1 MSGAAAP
8 APRGYLDGHGI
19 FTVVVF
25 AVVSTLC
32 IFPCHVPL
40 PRPMSCWLRLQS
52 WRLRRAAGLAP
63 VPYETEHAL
72 DPITTSSSQTEELNQ
87 TIHVPLTHVSAPI
100 IGVLLLLM
108 TRSIDGQQVRD
119 GIAGESGVLPYD
131 ILLLFLSLAY
141 IAISLDATGLLRY
154 LACHV
159 CQRASFDG
167 RVLYMGMYFFLW
179 LAGVILGNDPVI
191 LSGTA
196 FLVYITR
203 TAGIYPPDAW
213 LWSQFVAANVAS
225 AVLVSSNPTNLVIAT
240 GFGLSFV
247 KYTAYMVLPSF
258 MSACVTL
265 AVLMLFF
272 GLRRAPGE
280 HVSDAHSPNRG
291 YIPKQILK
299 PDMDPKSLL
308 VDPIGAIFTSA
319 IMLAVIGLLIG
330 TSAIGDVKVF
340 QIGIPGAILCFIRDV
355 GADLCQRTKQIS
367 SESDLDR
374 LDGYFS
380 WMGRFWRRAKHTFP
394 ITIQT
399 LRRLPL
405 ELLPFAFGMFILV
418 QALDHVG
425 FVTIMARGVGSICRH
440 GVETTVFFM
449 AVLSIILCNFGGT
462 NIGSTI
468 LLTKVMQNPAF
479 LQALSH
485 SKDLIVKAG
494 MYSVAYGSNLGALG
508 GTFAASLAGLLWLN
522 MLSHHGIRIT
532 RCQFALWCVVA
543 VLPAMGAGL
552 GVLLVQVLYFQGI

>member
-1 MSGAAAP
+1 MSGTP
-8 APRGYLDGHGI
+8 AVVPRGHLDGHGI

-32 IFPCHVPL
+32 IFPCYIPL
-40 PRPMSCWLRLQS
+40 PKRISQWLRLQT
-52 WRLRRAAGLAP
+52 WRLRQVAGLAP
-63 VPYETEHAL
+63 ARSPE
-72 DPITTSSSQTEELNQ
+72 PSSESISTNKGNTEES
-87 TIHVPLTHVSAPI
+87 IHVPLTHVSVPV

-159 CQRASFDG
+159 CKRASFDG
-167 RVLYMGMYFFLW
+167 RVLYVGMYFFLW

-196 FLVYITR
+196 FLVYTTR
-203 TAGIYPPDAW
+203 TAGISPPDAW
-213 LWSQFVAANVAS
+213 LWSQFVAANIAS

-247 KYTAYMVLPSF
+247 KYTAYMILPSF
-258 MSACVTL
+258 VSACVTL
-265 AVLMLFF
+265 AVLMLYF
-272 GLRRAPGE
+272 GLRHP
-280 HVSDAHSPNRG
+280 HSDKAVEANSESRG
-291 YIPKQILK
+291 YIPKRILN
-299 PDMDPKSLL
+299 PDMDPRSLL
-308 VDPIGAIFTSA
+308 VDPSGSIFTSVV
-319 IMLAVIGLLIG
+319 MLAVIGVLIG

-340 QIGIPGAILCFIRDV
+340 QIGIPGAILCLIRDIC
-355 GADLCQRTKQIS
+355 ADLYRRSKHTS
-367 SESDLDR
+367 SESGLDR
-374 LDGYFS
+374 VDGCLG
-380 WMGRFWRRAKHTFP
+380 WIGRLWRTMKHTFP
-394 ITIQT
+394 ITLQT

-425 FVTIMARGVGSICRH
+425 FVTIMAHGVANVCRH
-440 GVETTVFFM
+440 GVEATVFFM
-449 AVLSIILCNFGGT
+449 AILSIILCNFGGT

-468 LLTKVMQNPAF
+468 LLTKVMQSPAF
-479 LQALSH
+479 LQVLPH
-485 SKDLIVKAG
+485 SKDLILKAG
-494 MYSVAYGSNLGALG
+494 MYAVAYGSNLGALG
-508 GTFAASLAGLLWLN
+508 GTFAASLAGLLWLSI
-522 MLSHHGIRIT
+522 LSHHDIHISRWK
-532 RCQFALWCVVA
+532 FALWCAVA

-552 GVLLVQVLYFQGI
+552 GVLLAQVLYFKGL

>member
-1 MSGAAAP
+1 MPEAEQQD
-8 APRGYLDGHGI
+8 L
-19 FTVVVF
+19 
-25 AVVSTLC
+25 
-32 IFPCHVPL
+32 
-40 PRPMSCWLRLQS
+40 M
-52 WRLRRAAGLAP
+52 
-63 VPYETEHAL
+63 ET
-72 DPITTSSSQTEELNQ
+72 IR
-87 TIHVPLTHVSAPI
+87 IPLTHVTVPI

-167 RVLYMGMYFFLW
+167 RVLYMVMYFFLW
-179 LAGVILGNDPVI
+179 LAGVVLGNDPVI

-196 FLVYITR
+196 FLVYMTR
-203 TAGIYPPDAW
+203 TAGISPPDAW
-213 LWSQFVAANVAS
+213 LWAQFVAANVAS

-258 MSACVTL
+258 ASACVTL
-265 AVLMLFF
+265 VVLMLYF
-272 GLRRAPGE
+272 GLRRPREPSMDEKSSETSTE
-280 HVSDAHSPNRG
+280 HRG
-291 YIPKQILK
+291 YIPQRILS

-308 VDPIGAIFTSA
+308 VDPIGAVFTSV
-319 IMLAVIGLLIG
+319 IMLAVIGVLIG
-330 TSAIGDVKVF
+330 TSAIGHVKVF
-340 QIGIPGAILCFIRDV
+340 QIGIPGAVLCLFRDI
-355 GADLCQRTKQIS
+355 GADLHRRTKNVS

-374 LDGYFS
+374 VGGHLA
-380 WMGRFWRRAKHTFP
+380 WIGRLWRSIKHTFP
-394 ITIQT
+394 TTLHT

-418 QALDHVG
+418 QALNHVG
-425 FVTIMARGVGSICRH
+425 FITIMARGVGNVCQH
-440 GVETTVFFM
+440 GVAATVFFM

-468 LLTKVMQNPAF
+468 LLTKVMQSPAF
-479 LQALSH
+479 LQALYKD
-485 SKDLIVKAG
+485 KDLILKAG

-508 GTFAASLAGLLWLN
+508 GTFAASLAGFLWLD
-522 MLSHHGIRIT
+522 MLSHQDVYVT
-532 RCQFALWCVVA
+532 RWQFAVWCTVA

-552 GVLLVQVLYFQGI
+552 SVLLAQVLYFQGL

>member
-1 MSGAAAP
+1 MTGAAAP
-8 APRGYLDGHGI
+8 VPRGHLDGHGI
-19 FTVVVF
+19 FTIVVF

-32 IFPCHVPL
+32 IFPCYIPL
-40 PRPMSCWLRLQS
+40 PKRISQWLRLRA

-63 VPYETEHAL
+63 ARKEAEPSSDSINTEKNDEFIL
-72 DPITTSSSQTEELNQ
+72 
-87 TIHVPLTHVSAPI
+87 VPLTHVSAPI
-100 IGVLLLLM
+100 LGVLLLLM

-119 GIAGESGVLPYD
+119 GIAGESGVFPYD

-154 LACHV
+154 LACHI
-159 CQRASFDG
+159 CKRAYFDG
-167 RVLYMGMYFFLW
+167 RVLYIGMYFFLW

-203 TAGIYPPDAW
+203 TAGISPPDAW

-258 MSACVTL
+258 VSAVVALT
-265 AVLMLFF
+265 VLMLYF
-272 GLRRAPGE
+272 GLRQPKDEKAAE
-280 HVSDAHSPNRG
+280 AHTPSYG
-291 YIPKQILK
+291 YIPKQILN
-299 PDMDPKSLL
+299 PDIDPKSLL
-308 VDPIGAIFTSA
+308 VDPSGAIFTTA
-319 IMLAVIGLLIG
+319 VMLAVIGVLIG

-340 QIGIPGAILCFIRDV
+340 QIGVPGAALCLIRDV
-355 GADLCQRTKQIS
+355 CADLYRRAKHTS

-374 LDGYFS
+374 FD
-380 WMGRFWRRAKHTFP
+380 GRFGWIGRLWRTMKHTFP
-394 ITIQT
+394 TTLQT

-425 FVTIMARGVGSICRH
+425 FVTIMAKGVAVVCRH
-440 GVETTVFFM
+440 GVGATVFFM
-449 AVLSIILCNFGGT
+449 AILSIILCNFGGT

-468 LLTKVMQNPAF
+468 LLTKVMQSPAF
-479 LQALSH
+479 LQGLPNN
-485 SKDLIVKAG
+485 KDLIVKAG

-508 GTFAASLAGLLWLN
+508 GTFAASLAGLLWLTI
-522 MLSHHGIRIT
+522 LSHHGIHIT
-532 RCQFALWCVVA
+532 RWQFALWCAVA
-543 VLPAMGAGL
+543 VLPAVGAGL
-552 GVLLVQVLYFQGI
+552 GVLLIQLLYFKGI